1 MKPQSQMH
9 LVVQLILSIDTALLA
24 QQVVVKLVH
33 VMMTEVSKGSSSSSS
48 SSSSTS
54 SNKLCGRPPQ
64 YVPTLHVNLTFVVV
78 ILKVVSESCV
88 TSATSLPI

>member
-1 MKPQSQMH
+1 MMRPQSQMH

-24 QQVVVKLVH
+24 HQVVVKLVH
-33 VMMTEVSKGSSSSSS
+33 VMMTEVWKGSSGSN
-48 SSSSTS
+48 SSTS

-64 YVPTLHVNLTFVVV
+64 YVATLHVNLTFVV

-88 TSATSLPI
+88 TSITSLPI